1 MRGLRSTIA
10 LIVVLAGLAAY
21 VYFVTWQKTPETAA
35 SKQEKVF
42 SGVEADKVEELKLKS
57 EKGDVTTLKKENG
70 SWSLVAPL
78 PAKADEAEAGA
89 ITSALGQLEIV
100 RVIDENPGDLK
111 DYGLTSPRI
120 EVDFKATGDKEY
132 KRLLVGDK
140 SPAGADLFAK
150 RNDDKKVFLIQGF
163 QESTFNKSTFDLRDK
178 MVLKLE
184 RDKVDGV
191 EVSAGGKKVE
201 IAKDNAEWK
210 IVQPV
215 QARADFGAVEGLI
228 GRLQTAAM
236 KTIAAENATP
246 ADLKK
251 YGLDKPSATVDLKM
265 GSARATFAVGNKAE
279 DNTVYARDVSKPMV
293 VTIDSMLADELKK
306 GADEYRRKE
315 IFEFRSYNANR
326 IEFARGGQTVA
337 FEKVKGDGKDAMDK
351 WRRVNPS
358 PADADKDKLDALLT
372 RLSNM
377 RATGFVDASAKNGL
391 NMPAMTITV
400 KFDDGKKEE
409 RVNFGKV
416 DSDVFVSRTG
426 DVGAAKIDP
435 SDFNETTKSLDEL
448 AK

>member
-1 MRGLRSTIA
+1 
-10 LIVVLAGLAAY
+10 
-21 VYFVTWQKTPETAA
+21 
-35 SKQEKVF
+35 
-42 SGVEADKVEELKLKS
+42 
-57 EKGDVTTLKKENG
+57 
-70 SWSLVAPL
+70 
-78 PAKADEAEAGA
+78 
-89 ITSALGQLEIV
+89 
-100 RVIDENPGDLK
+100 
-111 DYGLTSPRI
+111 
-120 EVDFKATGDKEY
+120 
-132 KRLLVGDK
+132 
-140 SPAGADLFAK
+140 
-150 RNDDKKVFLIQGF
+150 
-163 QESTFNKSTFDLRDK
+163 
-178 MVLKLE
+178 
-184 RDKVDGV
+184 
-191 EVSAGGKKVE
+191 
-201 IAKDNAEWK
+201 
-210 IVQPV
+210 
-215 QARADFGAVEGLI
+215 
-228 GRLQTAAM
+228 
-236 KTIAAENATP
+236 
-246 ADLKK
+246 
-251 YGLDKPSATVDLKM
+251 
-265 GSARATFAVGNKAE
+265 
-279 DNTVYARDVSKPMV
+279 

-400 KFDDGKKEE
+400 KFDDSKKEE